1 LSNTKREQALTPADF
16 RALWDAKPVLRAVYR
31 DYYERIGGW
40 VRGHPTVELGAGGAN
55 LKETLPQLIA
65 SDIVPSPWLDLTLDA
80 QAMPF
85 ASGSVANLV
94 GVDVLH
100 HIEHPRAFLAE
111 AERTLKPGGRVV
123 FVEPAITPVSWAVFK
138 LGHPEPV
145 ILRADPLAPG
155 MASSGRDPMDSNQ
168 AIPTLLAGRDR
179 PRLEREF
186 SRLRVAHRERLSLF
200 AYPLSGGF
208 RPWCLLPERLVE
220 PVLRAERRLDPVL
233 GSLMAFRLLLILER
247 T

>member
-1 LSNTKREQALTPADF
+1 VKDKREQALTSEQF

-31 DYYERIGGW
+31 DYYQRICSW
-40 VRGHPTVELGAGGAN
+40 VRGQPTVEIGAGGAN
-55 LKETLPQLIA
+55 LKESLPQLIA
-65 SDIVPSPWLDLTLDA
+65 SDIVWSPWLDLTLDA

-85 ASGSVANLV
+85 ASESVANFV

-100 HIEHPRAFLAE
+100 HIEHPRQFLAE

-123 FVEPAITPVSWAVFK
+123 FVEPAITPVSWIVFK

-145 ILRADPLAPG
+145 ILRVDPLAPG
-155 MASSGRDPMDSNQ
+155 TARSGRYPMDSNQ
-168 AIPTLLAGRDR
+168 ALPTLLVGRDR
-179 PRLEREF
+179 ERLEREF
-186 SRLRVAHRERLSLF
+186 PRLRVAHRERLSLF

-208 RPWCLLPERLVE
+208 QPWCLLPQLLVK
-220 PVLRAERRLDPVL
+220 PVLRAERHLDPLL
-233 GSLMAFRLLLILER
+233 GPVMAFRLLLILER